1 MGRTLGTGNSLGSLV
16 IDILQ
21 WAVTCISGSR
31 NCHQWKSFSIAWL
44 SLLKL
49 LSAWSIGLWKPNHTS
64 LVSEK
69 NCWSTDCSRS
79 EFVLILWSA
88 LKRNI
93 DRFAWFHFDPS
104 HKCFYWQHVSDYPL
118 YWWRMYYGRCM
129 CELSKLMTLKG
140 EFIILHSAM
149 ELSIN
154 FSTSKFNS

>member
-31 NCHQWKSFSIAWL
+31 NCDQWKSFSIAWL

-49 LSAWSIGLWKPNHTS
+49 LSAWSTGLRKPNHTS
-64 LVSEK
+64 LVSEVALSSS
-69 NCWSTDCSRS
+69 WSFGFDQLLKKHWSIC
-79 EFVLILWSA
+79 LI
-88 LKRNI
+88 
-93 DRFAWFHFDPS
+93 HFDPS
-104 HKCFYWQHVSDYPL
+104 HKCFYWRHVSDYPL

-129 CELSKLMTLKG
+129 CELSKLVTSKG

-149 ELSIN
+149 ELSVN